1 MVILLDFTQTW
12 NDTWCAASLR
22 GVAILTT
29 LWQPSSAELRAPFA
43 CPARGT
49 HMCLTQKYVS
59 RVAMEDERYLY
70 ALLGVTVG
78 CYAGI
83 AAIVGLLFYWF
94 NPAAASDC
102 SFNVTIIVLALL
114 VALVLGAASMHPAV
128 SHKARSQDLPLH
140 RSVIWSCQALQLEM
154 FRGSTARYKLD
165 IRAVWICMQAT
176 NGSLFPAAVVS
187 LYCTYLAYSALQS
200 EPHDYQCNSLGKQL
214 SAASGSTL
222 ALGMVG
228 YTFVDTHLPLLGHAL
243 LSEGSCRHCRRWAR
257 ISHCWLLVCDAQSC
271 TCRR

>member
-1 MVILLDFTQTW
+1 
-12 NDTWCAASLR
+12 
-22 GVAILTT
+22 
-29 LWQPSSAELRAPFA
+29 
-43 CPARGT
+43 
-49 HMCLTQKYVS
+49 
-59 RVAMEDERYLY
+59 MEDERYLY

-94 NPAAASDC
+94 NPAAAGDC
-102 SFNVTIIVLALL
+102 SLNVTVIVLALV

-128 SHKARSQDLPLH
+128 SCTSWESTLCGFFLSGFVEQCSWNTGLLH
-140 RSVIWSCQALQLEM
+140 CLLAV
-154 FRGSTARYKLD
+154 YKLD
-165 IRAVWICMQAT
+165 VTNSHDMQAT

-228 YTFVDTHLPLLGHAL
+228 CTFVNTHLPLPGHAVRVC
-243 LSEGSCRHCRRWAR
+243 SADIVEVGHEVGHESDNDVCWCVMSSPAHAGGCTGQCGVVGAACRVQHRDLPQRR
-257 ISHCWLLVCDAQSC
+257 L
-271 TCRR
+271 RRRHRRCLAAAMC